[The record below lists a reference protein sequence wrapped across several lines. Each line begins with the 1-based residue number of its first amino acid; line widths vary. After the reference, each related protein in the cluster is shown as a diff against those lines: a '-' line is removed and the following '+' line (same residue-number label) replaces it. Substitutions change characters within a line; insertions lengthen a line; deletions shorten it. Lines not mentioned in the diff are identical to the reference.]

1 MKIEFN
7 NLEKFLAFCREV
19 ETKREIIWD
28 AGWAEGIDCQQA
40 QIDKLK
46 EEITIL
52 KNKSKQQSVAK

>member
-7 NLEKFLAFCREV
+7 NLEELLAFCRKV
-19 ETKREIIWD
+19 EEKRETIWD
-28 AGWAEGIDCQQA
+28 EGWAEGIACQQS

-52 KNKSKQQSVAK
+52 KNKSKQKSAEK